1 MRPRD
6 AAYLLARQIAAY
18 LLARQIAELGLAGL
32 MAVATALLAAGAILA
47 VLSGAC

>member
-6 AAYLLARQIAAY
+6 AAY